1 MRLSALLAVVPSLVL
16 LEGAASADDAGP
28 LPDPMP
34 TAATTAAQCSEKDPQ
49 CESAKFTV
57 SKSEKIGADFDFD
70 TGWLPASAPIQVRL
84 FSYLHG
90 RTRVDMS
97 GSLEAKWPDPVR
109 LTPIGT
115 NGTGLLATDD
125 GLVAK
130 AQIRFKVNVAG
141 KDYSWEGDIPG
152 APKVDFAA
160 ISSVNFD
167 PWAWKGGP
175 MGPQTSGKT
184 AELDLYKVPLTD
196 SFIPIPGIEG
206 GFELRG
212 QGQFDAG
219 YVSTLI
225 AFDEVVSKGLIP
237 DVDGTHAFTKV
248 LISSAPAFD
257 TSLFVHGELTRQMK
271 LHFIPALYFTI
282 VGKTF
287 ALDLVDIPVPL
298 PATTKPWDFD
308 PVAVHVPLPRIE
320 AKPNPIDLGSIPLG
334 KKTAIL
340 VSLFDTGEAKLVVD
354 ATAPDGQLALET
366 PHLDLVAGLSD
377 AVRGSIEPTAAG
389 PIETKIVLASND
401 PLVPKLEIKVK
412 ANVVEGDAPAS
423 DPSVEQAGSCG
434 CNTPGRAGAGAS
446 ASLVFLL
453 AALSRRGRTAA
464 RDARSTSSRP
474 RG

>member
-1 MRLSALLAVVPSLVL
+1 MRRPAFLAAFLLANGASSL
-16 LEGAASADDAGP
+16 ASADDAGT
-28 LPDPMP
+28 LPDPAP
-34 TAATTAAQCSEKDPQ
+34 TASTTAEQCEKDPQ

-57 SKSEKIGADFDFD
+57 SHSEKIGADFDFD
-70 TGWLPASAPIQVRL
+70 TDWQPKDAPIQVRL

-97 GSLEAKWPDPVR
+97 GALEAKWPDPVR
-109 LTPIGT
+109 LTPIPT

-160 ISSVNFD
+160 ISSVHFD

-225 AFDEVVSKGLIP
+225 AFDEIVSKGLIP
-237 DVDGTHAFTKV
+237 DVDGTHAFTDV
-248 LISSAPAFD
+248 LISSAPSFD

-287 ALDLVDIPVPL
+287 ALDLVDIPIPL
-298 PATTKPWDFD
+298 PAQTKPWDFD

-354 ATAPDGQLALET
+354 ATAPDGKLALET
-366 PHLDLVAGLSD
+366 AHLDLTAGLSD
-377 AVRGSIEPTAAG
+377 AVRGSIEPTVAG

-412 ANVVEGDAPAS
+412 ANVVDGDGAGGE

-434 CNTPGRAGAGAS
+434 CSTPGGSAAAS
-446 ASLVFLL
+446 PLLLLGLV
-453 AALSRRGRTAA
+453 AISRRGRSGA
-464 RDARSTSSRP
+464 RGARSTSSRP

>member
-1 MRLSALLAVVPSLVL
+1 MRAFAFLPLFLAAGLS
-16 LEGAASADDAGP
+16 LESTASADDAGT

-34 TAATTAAQCSEKDPQ
+34 TSATTAAQCEKDPQ
-49 CESAKFTV
+49 CQSAKFTV

-70 TGWLPASAPIQVRL
+70 TGWLPADAPIQVRL

-97 GSLEAKWPDPVR
+97 GALEAKWPDPVR
-109 LTPIGT
+109 LTPIGA

-130 AQIRFKVNVAG
+130 AQIRFKVTVAG
-141 KDYSWEGDIPG
+141 KDYSWEGDVPG

-184 AELDLYKVPLTD
+184 AELDLYKVPL
-196 SFIPIPGIEG
+196 SFVSIPGIEG

-219 YVSTLI
+219 YVSTAI
-225 AFDEVVSKGLIP
+225 AFDEIVSKGLVP

-248 LISSAPAFD
+248 LLSSAPSFD

-298 PATTKPWDFD
+298 PAQTKPWDFD

-320 AKPNPIDLGSIPLG
+320 AKPNPIDLGTIPLG

-340 VSLFDTGEAKLVVD
+340 VSLFDTGEAPLVVD
-354 ATAPDGQLALET
+354 ATAPDGKLAHET
-366 PHLDLVAGLSD
+366 AHLDLVAGLSD
-377 AVRGSIEPTAAG
+377 AVRGSIEPTVAG

-412 ANVVEGDAPAS
+412 ANVVDGAPAAE
-423 DPSVEQAGSCG
+423 DPNVEQAGSCG
-434 CNTPGRAGAGAS
+434 CSTPGSRAAAS
-446 ASLVFLL
+446 PLVLLGLL
-453 AALSRRGRTAA
+453 AISRRGRSAA